1 MSKFDTDPT
10 VLSSK
15 KTKKLSPSG
24 NRLSQENTGNSS
36 TDSAAETIKLDKNQS
51 VAGNPK
57 GNHLENFRD
66 ESGAMGGANLNEPSV
81 ENSSVTQKAGNK
93 TIFINRSSVS
103 SDTAE
108 KPIVGWLVIISGK
121 GKGHS
126 FSFSYLRHKIGRD
139 SGQDIALAFGDEK
152 ISREN
157 HASIEFDPKL
167 RKYYLMKG
175 ENLVYLNDGRVGSE
189 DKEIQ
194 MGDKITLGD
203 TDLRFVPFCGEDFD
217 WKD

>member
-1 MSKFDTDPT
+1 MSNFDTAPT
-10 VLSSK
+10 VFSSK
-15 KTKKLSPSG
+15 NLKKRRSSG
-24 NRLSQENTGNSS
+24 NRLSQENTGNSP
-36 TDSAAETIKLDKNQS
+36 TDSAAETINLDKNQS
-51 VAGNPK
+51 ESGNPK
-57 GNHLENFRD
+57 GNRLDNYRD

-81 ENSSVTQKAGNK
+81 KSPAVSPKAGDK
-93 TIFINRSSVS
+93 TIFVDRSSVS
-103 SDTAE
+103 SDAAE

-126 FSFSYLRHKIGRD
+126 FAFSYLRHRIGRD
-139 SGQDIALAFGDEK
+139 SGQDIALAFGDKK

-157 HASIEFDPKL
+157 HALIEFDPKE
-167 RKYYLMKG
+167 RKFYLMKG

-189 DKEIQ
+189 DKEIK